1 MNTGTSCYCGSQ
13 ESYEL
18 CCEPFMTGHTSPDT
32 ATCTHAFTI
41 HSLCH
46 LSNRLHRRHNEGKAA
61 LGFDTKEAET
71 WSQQVKF
78 THLEILDFTDNTVEF
93 KAFYKHEGQASFIH
107 ENSLFKRIKG
117 QWFYIDKV
125 DSPKQERN
133 QPCLCGS
140 GKKYK
145 LCCGQS

>member
-32 ATCTHAFTI
+32 ALALMRSRYTAYATSQIDYIADTM
-41 HSLCH
+41 
-46 LSNRLHRRHNEGKAA
+46 RGKAA